1 MAEWSNASDSK
12 SDLRAIVTGVR
23 IPLSP
28 PFFKSP
34 TNNFNGEIIL
44 EIDKKLKE
52 FNKRFSITETSTHQ
66 EEFQKFRIRIFN
78 AIENPDEYFLPEG
91 ILFFCQIFGIPI
103 KWHHDPYEVRT
114 WSTNIKDA
122 LKSELDEK
130 RFFKM
135 IQTFF
140 HLPTHIEDSKI
151 FFFNAISH
159 SIDLSNVNLAITKKE
174 DEVILY
180 PRGEKFLDNNLVE
193 EILKFLNPES
203 QKHFIEALA
212 FYEKREAADSV
223 KSSESVRRT
232 IEEFLK
238 FKLKNQKGLD
248 ANIKELQSRLKQ
260 DGIESTIRNIIF
272 QVFSYLDQYF
282 NENSKHNDGDINEAE
297 NEFLIYQA
305 GVLMR
310 YIHKAIS

>member
-1 MAEWSNASDSK
+1 
-12 SDLRAIVTGVR
+12 
-23 IPLSP
+23 
-28 PFFKSP
+28 
-34 TNNFNGEIIL
+34 L
-44 EIDKKLKE
+44 EIDKKLEE
-52 FNKRFSITETSTHQ
+52 FNKRFSITTTATHQ
-66 EEFQKFRIRIFN
+66 EEFKKFKIRIFN
-78 AIENPDEYFLPEG
+78 ALDDIDDYFKNEG
-91 ILFFCQIFGIPI
+91 ILIFCQIFGIPI
-103 KWHHDPYEVRT
+103 KWQKNEFEGT
-114 WSTNIKDA
+114 SWSTNIKDA
-122 LKSELDEK
+122 LKSEFDEK
-130 RFFKM
+130 RFFQM
-135 IQTFF
+135 LQTFF
-140 HLPTHIEDSKI
+140 HLPTHVDDSKI
-151 FFFNAISH
+151 LFFNVISH

-180 PRGEKFLDNNLVE
+180 PSGEKFLDNNLVE

-232 IEEFLK
+232 IEEFLR